1 MVSVDKRNPNPMSA
15 DLSVRHASD
24 RFSDMYVTAR
34 GLLESFLVEKIQTF
48 EDLIVP

>member
-24 RFSDMYVTAR
+24 RFSDMYES
-34 GLLESFLVEKIQTF
+34 GLLESFLVEKNTNS
-48 EDLIVP
+48 